1 MNGTRKLRGFL
12 ISGFIKTIIITS
24 LIEVVF
30 LRVLEHSLFK
40 WIFMIFFGTDDLKLV
55 SPMRLMGIGVVL
67 VLALLFGAVSYMM
80 PSFINRTAGYGM
92 PELFRSVA
100 RTLKVSDEAFLISNM
115 SYGSRLIL
123 WGAIIASVIII
134 ILPYVIAAFLY
145 ARLVIREFREIEER
159 EEAAR
164 LEYERKRNLM
174 VSDIAHDLRTPMTT
188 ISGYAR
194 ALEDGLVPEGKR
206 QEIYAS
212 IRGKTDRMNE
222 LIGFLFDYT
231 KLDSEG
237 FSLHKEKLDICEL
250 VRECAATL
258 FPDMEK
264 AGMDTDIDIPEEKC
278 ILEADRLQLSRV
290 ISNLI
295 NNAIKHNSP
304 GTRIGIYLTLDDEIR
319 IFVNDTGELIPEDKA
334 GSVFEPFVMGDGSRN
349 SAGGTG
355 LGLSIARR
363 ICVMHGYS
371 LVLLQKPET
380 AIYRQSAGYTKAFV
394 IRIPIL

>member
-12 ISGFIKTIIITS
+12 ISGFIKTIVITS

-194 ALEDGLVPEGKR
+194 ALEDGLVPEEKR

-278 ILEADRLQLSRV
+278 IVEADRLQLSRV
-290 ISNLI
+290 INNLI

-304 GTRIGIYLTLDDEIR
+304 GARIGIYMTMDDEIR
-319 IFVNDTGELIPEDKA
+319 IFVNDTGEPIPEDKA
-334 GSVFEPFVMGDGSRN
+334 ASVFEPFVMGDGSRN

-363 ICVMHGYS
+363 ICEMHGYS

-380 AIYRQSAGYTKAFV
+380 AIYRQSTGYTKAFV
-394 IRIPIL
+394 IRVPIL